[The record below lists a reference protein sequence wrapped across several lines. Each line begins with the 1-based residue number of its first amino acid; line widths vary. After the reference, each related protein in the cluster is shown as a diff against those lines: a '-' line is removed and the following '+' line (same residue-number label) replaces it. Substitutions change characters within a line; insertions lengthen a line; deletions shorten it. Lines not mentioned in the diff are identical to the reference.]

1 MRQRWLLNIALLG
14 AVLILGT
21 LVYTLE
27 QKEPAE
33 LPKLTT
39 LEADKVQNIRIERAD
54 AEPIS
59 LLKDNLGLW
68 QVTAPFK
75 LPANSFRVERLLKI
89 LAERNYQK
97 LEADNLNLAEFKLEP
112 PLASIKF
119 DQLTVAYGDNSPM
132 NDGKRYLLVNQNVY
146 LVTDTVYHS
155 IIDDALVFAN
165 LSPLGNNSKI
175 TELKM
180 PDYHLVLKE
189 GQWMLLS
196 STFST
201 EEIDT
206 SKDKLNALI
215 ENWQNASA
223 YKVQRY
229 DAKEAAIGKIEITL
243 LGKEQPRHLTI
254 VTKSPNL
261 VLAWPAK
268 GVQYQFTAN
277 QVNKLLHLPTKNK
290 PADPTDITAPPPP
303 VPAELQPS
311 AGSS

>member
-1 MRQRWLLNIALLG
+1 
-14 AVLILGT
+14 
-21 LVYTLE
+21 
-27 QKEPAE
+27 
-33 LPKLTT
+33 
-39 LEADKVQNIRIERAD
+39 
-54 AEPIS
+54 
-59 LLKDNLGLW
+59 
-68 QVTAPFK
+68 
-75 LPANSFRVERLLKI
+75 
-89 LAERNYQK
+89 
-97 LEADNLNLAEFKLEP
+97 
-112 PLASIKF
+112 
-119 DQLTVAYGDNSPM
+119 
-132 NDGKRYLLVNQNVY
+132 
-146 LVTDTVYHS
+146 
-155 IIDDALVFAN
+155 
-165 LSPLGNNSKI
+165 
-175 TELKM
+175 M

-201 EEIDT
+201 AEIDT

-215 ENWQNASA
+215 DNWQNASA